1 MTRPS
6 KRNLALR
13 ALGNSRKKL
22 KINSEPNPE
31 SDQESEIEEPPINIP
46 DLPKLENDDA
56 FTTLRNNT
64 RDLDWKDTHL
74 SYQRDHQPSRQTL
87 WRQKQRKNDLQT
99 AAVGSLDIRSM
110 FSSQAQYPT
119 IVKAQPPA
127 SLPPPI
133 DLAPSR
139 SEILEKAIADLEK
152 VLGYNRASRKYEISL
167 NLQTKQRHCAVLH
180 FLYLQRKNPL
190 ATRQSLSLQT
200 AQSFNRGKY
209 FAESLVTCERMWIHG
224 KGIPE
229 GRTGCHTKISSL
241 FNDEEVQLFVRELIS
256 TKKEEITA
264 PLLARAVT
272 EFVGSKEMGDHV
284 QASLEMAEAEVKSGT
299 QQPRSIKARAAT
311 VWLKKMGYSWRDVKK
326 GVYIDGHERED
337 VVKYRQ
343 EVFLP
348 ALQQVPTRLAK
359 WDDNG
364 NVVREGSQLEGGR
377 RVVIVLLLLL

>member
-6 KRNLALR
+6 KRTLALR
-13 ALGNSRKKL
+13 ALGDSRKKL

-87 WRQKQRKNDLQT
+87 WRQKQRKNELQT

-127 SLPPPI
+127 SLPPPV

-209 FAESLVTCERMWIHG
+209 FAESLVTWERMWIHG

-241 FNDEEVQLFVRELIS
+241 FNDEEVQLFVREFIS

-264 PLLARAVT
+264 P
-272 EFVGSKEMGDHV
+272 F
-284 QASLEMAEAEVKSGT
+284 
-299 QQPRSIKARAAT
+299 
-311 VWLKKMGYSWRDVKK
+311 
-326 GVYIDGHERED
+326 
-337 VVKYRQ
+337 
-343 EVFLP
+343 
-348 ALQQVPTRLAK
+348 
-359 WDDNG
+359 
-364 NVVREGSQLEGGR
+364 
-377 RVVIVLLLLL
+377 